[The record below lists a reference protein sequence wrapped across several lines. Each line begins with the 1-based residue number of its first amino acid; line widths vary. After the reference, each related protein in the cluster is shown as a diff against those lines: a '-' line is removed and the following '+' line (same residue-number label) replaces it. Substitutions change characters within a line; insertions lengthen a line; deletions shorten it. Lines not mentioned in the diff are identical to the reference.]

1 MGTIHSRLF
10 NLFTMQQKIKS
21 QQKPPASSSGSRVP
35 ATKPKPTATQPK
47 TQLAAKEVPDY
58 YGILAVKKTATWD
71 EIRRNYRQLAL
82 KWHPDRNMHQAEFA
96 AKEFQKIAEAYEVL
110 SDDELRKVYDQGGS
124 LAEACCKR
132 KLQKSNEVGEDE
144 EDDDDEEE
152 EEDEEMSFR
161 DPSEMYKEAMGFGAG
176 ACVTKCCGGAQ
187 GSDPMAQ
194 LRKYGKVPNGDPNE
208 DSEDGDDSDD
218 YGSDEDYDSED
229 YEDEEQ
235 DEGEPA
241 KQEEYSMKRKA
252 NNAND
257 GAPVVKKRK
266 A

>member
-35 ATKPKPTATQPK
+35 QTKPKPTATQPK

-144 EDDDDEEE
+144 EDDDDEQERVSLSVVVVHKDLIPWPNFE
-152 EEDEEMSFR
+152 NTAKFR
-161 DPSEMYKEAMGFGAG
+161 MEIQTRIQKMMMIAMITE
-176 ACVTKCCGGAQ
+176 V
-187 GSDPMAQ
+187 
-194 LRKYGKVPNGDPNE
+194 
-208 DSEDGDDSDD
+208 
-218 YGSDEDYDSED
+218 
-229 YEDEEQ
+229 
-235 DEGEPA
+235 
-241 KQEEYSMKRKA
+241 MKTMIA
-252 NNAND
+252 
-257 GAPVVKKRK
+257 
-266 A
+266 

>member
-1 MGTIHSRLF
+1 MG
-10 NLFTMQQKIKS
+10 
-21 QQKPPASSSGSRVP
+21 
-35 ATKPKPTATQPK
+35 
-47 TQLAAKEVPDY
+47 
-58 YGILAVKKTATWD
+58 
-71 EIRRNYRQLAL
+71 
-82 KWHPDRNMHQAEFA
+82 
-96 AKEFQKIAEAYEVL
+96 AYEVL
-110 SDDELRKVYDQGGS
+110 SDDELRKVYDQGVS

-144 EDDDDEEE
+144 EEDD
-152 EEDEEMSFR
+152 EDEEMSFR